1 MFESLTEKLTE
12 TFKKLR
18 GQGRITERN
27 IDDTLKEVRAHFLE
41 ADVNYKV
48 TKDFIVAVKARALG
62 AEVMQSLNPGQQFV
76 KIVHQEMVRLLG
88 EEAAPL
94 NLAAAPPAAVML
106 VGLQGSGKTTT
117 AGKLALYL
125 RKQGRS
131 PYLVPA
137 DVQRPAAIDQLK
149 ILAGQIQVPVF
160 DTRPEQNPVEICR
173 EARQAARVQ
182 GLDTMLID
190 TAGRLHVDAPLME
203 ELKRIKAEAKPV
215 EVLLVADA
223 MTGQDAVTV
232 AEAFHQAVGLTG
244 LILTKLDGDARGGAA
259 LSIKSVTGTPIK
271 LVGLGEKLEAI
282 EPFYPERM
290 ASRILDMGDMLTLIE
305 KAQESFDEKQ
315 AREMEKR
322 LRRSE
327 FTLDDFRTA
336 LKQMRKMGPL
346 EDLVGMIP
354 GMKAQLRGVKNL
366 APAEAELK
374 KIEAIICS
382 MTLKERRDPV
392 RVLNGSRRQRIARGS
407 GTAVSD
413 VNHLVRQYQEM
424 CKLMKR
430 MKSGGGMLRALGLG
444 S

>member
-27 IDDTLKEVRAHFLE
+27 LDDTLKEVRAHFLE
-41 ADVNYKV
+41 ADVNYTV
-48 TKDFIVAVKARALG
+48 TKNFIAAVKTRAMG
-62 AEVMQSLNPGQQFV
+62 AEVMKSLNPGQQFV
-76 KIVHQEMVRLLG
+76 KIVHNEMVRLFG
-88 EEAAPL
+88 TETAPL
-94 NLAAAPPAAVML
+94 NLSAAPPAALML

-125 RKQGRS
+125 RKQGRN

-149 ILAGQIQVPVF
+149 ILANQIQVPVF
-160 DTRPEQNPVEICR
+160 DTRPEQDPVTIVR

-182 GLDTMLID
+182 GLDAMLID
-190 TAGRLHVDAPLME
+190 TAGRLHVDQPLMD
-203 ELKRIKAEAKPV
+203 ELKRVKAEANPI

-244 LILTKLDGDARGGAA
+244 VILTKLDGDARGGAA
-259 LSIKSVTGTPIK
+259 LSIKSVTGAPIK
-271 LVGLGEKLEAI
+271 LVGMGEKLEAL

-290 ASRILDMGDMLTLIE
+290 ASRILDMGDILTLIE
-305 KAQESFDEKQ
+305 KAQENFDEQQ

-322 LRRSE
+322 FRKSE

-336 LKQMRKMGPL
+336 LGQMRKMGSV
-346 EDLVGMIP
+346 EDLLGMIP
-354 GMKAQLRGVKNL
+354 GMKARMRGVQTM

-374 KIEAIICS
+374 KIEAVICS
-382 MTLKERRDPV
+382 MTDSERRDPV
-392 RVLNGSRRQRIARGS
+392 RVLNGSRRKRIAAGS
-407 GTAVSD
+407 GTSVSD
-413 VNHLVRQYQEM
+413 VNSLVKQYQEM
-424 CKLMKR
+424 RKMMKR
-430 MKSGGGMLRALGLG
+430 LKGGGGIGRALGL

>member
-1 MFESLTEKLTE
+1 LS
-12 TFKKLR
+12 
-18 GQGRITERN
+18 
-27 IDDTLKEVRAHFLE
+27 
-41 ADVNYKV
+41 
-48 TKDFIVAVKARALG
+48 
-62 AEVMQSLNPGQQFV
+62 
-76 KIVHQEMVRLLG
+76 
-88 EEAAPL
+88 
-94 NLAAAPPAAVML
+94 AAPPAAMML

-125 RKQGRS
+125 RQQGRT

-160 DTRPEQNPVEICR
+160 DTKPEQDPVTIVR

-190 TAGRLHVDAPLME
+190 TAGRLHVDQPLMD
-203 ELKRIKAEAKPV
+203 ELKRVKAEANPI

-232 AEAFHQAVGLTG
+232 AEAFHRAVGLTG
-244 LILTKLDGDARGGAA
+244 VVLTKLDGDARGGAA
-259 LSIKSVTGTPIK
+259 LSIRSVTGAPIK
-271 LVGLGEKLEAI
+271 LVGVGEKLEAL

-290 ASRILDMGDMLTLIE
+290 ASRILDMGDLLTLIE
-305 KAQESFDEKQ
+305 KAQENFDEQQ

-322 LRRSE
+322 FRKSE

-336 LKQMRKMGPL
+336 LGQMRKMGSV
-346 EDLVGMIP
+346 EDLLGMIP
-354 GMKAQLRGVKNL
+354 GMKARMRGVQTM

-374 KIEAIICS
+374 KIEAVIGS
-382 MTLKERRDPV
+382 MTPSERQDPV
-392 RVLNGSRRQRIARGS
+392 RVLNGSRRKRIAAGS
-407 GTAVSD
+407 GTSVSD
-413 VNHLVRQYQEM
+413 VNSLVKQYQEM
-424 CKLMKR
+424 RKMMKR
-430 MKSGGGMLRALGLG
+430 LKGGGVGRALGL

>member
-1 MFESLTEKLTE
+1 MFESLTEKLTG

-41 ADVNYKV
+41 ADVNYTV
-48 TKDFIVAVKARALG
+48 TKNFIATVKTRAMG
-62 AEVMQSLNPGQQFV
+62 AEVMKSLNPGQQFV
-76 KIVHQEMVRLLG
+76 KIVHEEMVRLFG
-88 EEAAPL
+88 TETAPL
-94 NLAAAPPAAVML
+94 NLSAAPPAALML

-125 RKQGRS
+125 RKQGRN

-149 ILAGQIQVPVF
+149 ILANQIQVPVF
-160 DTRPEQNPVEICR
+160 DTRPEQDPVTIVR

-190 TAGRLHVDAPLME
+190 TAGRLHVDEPLMN
-203 ELKRIKAEAKPV
+203 ELKRVKAEANPI

-232 AEAFHQAVGLTG
+232 AEAFHKAIGLTG
-244 LILTKLDGDARGGAA
+244 VILTKLDGDARGGAA
-259 LSIKSVTGTPIK
+259 LSIKSVTGAPIK
-271 LVGLGEKLEAI
+271 LVGVGEKLEAI

-290 ASRILDMGDMLTLIE
+290 ASRILDMGDILTLIE
-305 KAQESFDEKQ
+305 KAQESFDEQQ

-322 LRRSE
+322 FRKSE
-327 FTLDDFRTA
+327 FSLDDFRTA
-336 LKQMRKMGPL
+336 LRQMRKMGSV
-346 EDLVGMIP
+346 EDLLGMIP
-354 GMKAQLRGVKNL
+354 GMKARLRGAESL
-366 APAEAELK
+366 APAEANLK

-382 MTLKERRDPV
+382 MTPAERRDPV
-392 RVLNGSRRQRIARGS
+392 RVLNGSRRKRIAAGS
-407 GTAVSD
+407 GASVSD
-413 VNHLVRQYQEM
+413 VNSLVKQYQEM
-424 CKLMKR
+424 RKMMKR
-430 MKSGGGMLRALGLG
+430 LKGGGAFRALGL

>member
-290 ASRILDMGDMLTLIE
+290 ASRILDMGDILTLIE

>member
-41 ADVNYKV
+41 ADVNYAV
-48 TKDFIVAVKARALG
+48 TKSFIAAVKERAMG

-76 KIVHQEMVRLLG
+76 KIVHGEMIRLFG
-88 EEAAPL
+88 SETAPL
-94 NLAAAPPAAVML
+94 NLSAAPPAAMML

-117 AGKLALYL
+117 AGKLALFL
-125 RKQGRS
+125 RKQGRT

-160 DTRPEQNPVEICR
+160 DTQPGQDPVAIVR

-190 TAGRLHVDAPLME
+190 TAGRLHVDEPLMG
-203 ELKRIKAEAKPV
+203 ELTRVKAEANPV

-232 AEAFHQAVGLTG
+232 AEAFHKAVGLTG
-244 LILTKLDGDARGGAA
+244 VILTKLDGDARGGAA
-259 LSIKSVTGTPIK
+259 LSIRSVTGAPIK
-271 LVGLGEKLEAI
+271 LVGVGEKLEAL

-290 ASRILDMGDMLTLIE
+290 ASRILDMGDLLTLIE
-305 KAQESFDEKQ
+305 KAQEGFDEQQ

-322 LRRSE
+322 LRKSE
-327 FTLDDFRTA
+327 FTLEDFRTA
-336 LKQMRKMGPL
+336 LGQMRKMGSV
-346 EDLVGMIP
+346 EDLLGMIP
-354 GMKAQLRGVKNL
+354 GMKAKLRGGPTL

-374 KIEAIICS
+374 KIEAIIGS
-382 MTLKERRDPV
+382 MTSGERRDPV
-392 RVLNGSRRQRIARGS
+392 RVLNGSRRRRIAQGS

-413 VNHLVRQYQEM
+413 VNSLVKQYQEM
-424 CKLMKR
+424 RKMMKR
-430 MKSGGGMLRALGLG
+430 LKGGGLGRALGR

>member
-203 ELKRIKAEAKPV
+203 ELQRVKAEAKPV

-290 ASRILDMGDMLTLIE
+290 ASRILDMGDILTLIE